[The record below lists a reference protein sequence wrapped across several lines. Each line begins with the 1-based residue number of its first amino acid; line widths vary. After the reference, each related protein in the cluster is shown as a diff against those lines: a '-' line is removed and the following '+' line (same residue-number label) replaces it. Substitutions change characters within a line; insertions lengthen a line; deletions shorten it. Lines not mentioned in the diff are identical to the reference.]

1 MRMRF
6 TKTENINSGLALLI
20 LILLLKIIFHVY
32 FADFLLLILVF
43 LVIAAPNL
51 FYPFSILWYNLS
63 DVLGNIISKIILSI
77 IYIAFVLP
85 VGAIRKMMGNDSLML
100 KKFKKNKV
108 SVFKV
113 RQYTFTKKDL
123 LNPF

>member
-1 MRMRF
+1 MRF